1 MTEILVIYEGED
13 TDERERVHSICMTK
27 TMQHWFET
35 RRLGPSAFLMPSGNI
50 NEMRLK
56 QLRETVH
63 RGTLHWIRIEGHMLQ
78 SQTGGAQ

>member
-1 MTEILVIYEGED
+1 MTEILVIYDGED
-13 TDERERVHSICMTK
+13 ANERERVHSICMAK
-27 TMQHWFET
+27 TPQVWFNA
-35 RRLGPSAFLMPSGNI
+35 RRLGPSVFLMPSANI

-63 RGTLHWIRIEGHMLQ
+63 RGKLHWIRVEGHMLQ